1 MYAELIKKI
10 KIVYFQIFSLVSVQ
24 YMTASLD
31 IWQFIDIWTKQSL
44 TTCYC
49 LPGWQTNWI

>member
-31 IWQFIDIWTKQSL
+31 I
-44 TTCYC
+44 
-49 LPGWQTNWI
+49 